1 MIRRGRLT
9 IPSSMT
15 GRKTILLAAL
25 AVAPLA
31 WAQPAPPALKD
42 GPPSPPAAQAA
53 PAPTAA
59 PAPAEAPARPPQSDL
74 SDLLRTRIEQVKRGN
89 RVSEVRVTGVGGEVR
104 YTMDVGDGRVPE
116 PRQSPGTGLS
126 TPNFLKIEF

>member
-1 MIRRGRLT
+1 
-9 IPSSMT
+9 MT

-25 AVAPLA
+25 AVTPLA

-42 GPPSPPAAQAA
+42 APPSPPAAQAS
-53 PAPTAA
+53 PTTAPTAPVA
-59 PAPAEAPARPPQSDL
+59 AEAPAKPPPSDL